1 MNNNSFKNIYTNLAL
16 YLIKKL
22 PHAPNNSDL
31 ELVLACYHKFLNIEK
46 QNLTFLVTSYD
57 EIFKLLKIN
66 NSRKA
71 ADLGNLSIRVLKHVA
86 VVFGFLYQ
94 NYSLSKL

>member
-1 MNNNSFKNIYTNLAL
+1 MNNKSFKNIYTNLAL

-22 PHAPNNSDL
+22 PHASNNSDL
-31 ELVLACYHKFLNIEK
+31 ELVLACYHKFLNTEK
-46 QNLTFLVTSYD
+46 QKITFPVTSED

-66 NSRKA
+66 NSRIA
-71 ADLGNLSIRVLKHVA
+71 ADLGNLSLRILKHGA

-94 NYSLSKL
+94 NYNLSKM